1 MKRRSHHSRKN
12 RKLAT
17 VYTRSIIYD
26 KMVFL
31 DNLKNGSFIYGEII
45 KPAKITSNADFIRF
59 ISSLKNTE
67 KFAPIK
73 IVTNKKLFKLKNY
86 EDFMQYAMEYSPHT
100 VDNATVF
107 TNFTELY
114 VYKVKIINEHK

>member
-1 MKRRSHHSRKN
+1 MKRRSRHSRKTH
-12 RKLAT
+12 KLAT

-31 DNLKNGSFIYGEII
+31 DNLKNGSFVYGEII

-86 EDFMQYAMEYSPHT
+86 EDFMQYAMEYSPRT